1 MGPCATRPGS
11 RCCTTGC
18 WCRTIRSSPAGRC
31 TPRVRTTS
39 RIRTGFR
46 SSCRTTVTRLATG
59 TSGSGNYGSSI
70 LPILAALAIVLAS
83 DSIPAIVPRPAHVA
97 VKPGA
102 FALTAGTVIVTDRAL
117 RGLGELLGDYLFPAT
132 GLRLAV
138 RSAAPAGTSVISI
151 RLDSSLARLGDQGYR
166 LDASPSHVAIRAYRA
181 AGAFYGLQTLQQLFP
196 PAIFRQAQTAGV
208 IWSIPAIAIE
218 DVPRFEWRGV
228 LLDVDRHFMPKEF
241 VKKYIDL
248 AALHKLNRFHWHLTD
263 DQGWRLEIKQYPR
276 LTQVGAWRRETLI
289 GRPDR
294 DSTKWRFDGRPHGGF
309 YTQDD
314 VREIVAYARARFVT
328 IVPEIEMPGH
338 SQAAIAAYPELGNKP
353 DTLPVWTA
361 WGVDENILNPGDAT
375 IRFEQNVLTEVMA
388 LFPGRWIHVGGDEAP
403 KTQWKASPLAQAR
416 IRELSLKN
424 EDELQ
429 SYFTRRMDE
438 FLTAHGRSLVGWDE
452 TLQGGLAPNAVVMS
466 WRGIDGGIAAA
477 RAGHDVV
484 MAPGSHTYF
493 DHYQSADTTTEP
505 LAIGGFLPLDT
516 VYAYEPV
523 PAALTP
529 DEARHVLGAQGQLWT
544 EYIPDPKRAE
554 YMAFPRACAL
564 AEVLWTPPE
573 EKSYPDFLARLAIH
587 LVRLGVLDVNYRPLR
602 N

>member
-1 MGPCATRPGS
+1 MIRLPASACLAVLLAVPPGAS
-11 RCCTTGC
+11 AQLAGASTA
-18 WCRTIRSSPAGRC
+18 PAL
-31 TPRVRTTS
+31 
-39 RIRTGFR
+39 I
-46 SSCRTTVTRLATG
+46 
-59 TSGSGNYGSSI
+59 
-70 LPILAALAIVLAS
+70 
-83 DSIPAIVPRPAHVA
+83 PRPVRVT
-97 VKPGA
+97 VKPGSFTLSGA
-102 FALTAGTVIVTDRAL
+102 TVITTDRAS
-117 RGLGELLGDYLFPAT
+117 RALGEMLADYFFPAT
-132 GLRLAV
+132 GFRLAV
-138 RSAAPAGTSVISI
+138 RSAAPGGARVISVG
-151 RLDSSLARLGDQGYR
+151 LDATLTALGEEGYR
-166 LDASPSHVAIRAYRA
+166 LEVSPARLTIRAARP
-181 AGAFYGLQTLQQLFP
+181 AGAFYAIQTLRQLLP
-196 PAIFRQAQTAGV
+196 AAIFRQARVPTA
-208 IWSIPAIAIE
+208 IWTIPAVSIE
-218 DVPRFEWRGV
+218 DSPRFRWRGIH
-228 LLDVDRHFMPKEF
+228 LDVARHFMPKEF
-241 VKKYIDL
+241 VQKLVDL
-248 AALHKLNRFHWHLTD
+248 AALHKLNRLHLHLTD
-263 DQGWRLEIKQYPR
+263 DQGWRIEIRQYPR
-276 LTQVGAWRRETLI
+276 LTQVGAWRRQTII
-289 GRPDR
+289 GRPDP
-294 DSTKWRFDGRPHGGF
+294 DSTKWRFDGQPHGGF

-314 VREIVAYARARFVT
+314 ITELVAYAQARFVT

-416 IRELSLKN
+416 IRELSLKD

-452 TLQGGLAPNAVVMS
+452 ILEGGLAPNAVVMS

-493 DHYQSADTTTEP
+493 DHYQAADTTEP

-544 EYIPDPKRAE
+544 EYIPDAKRAE

-564 AEVLWTPPE
+564 AEVLWTPQQ
-573 EKSYPDFLARLAIH
+573 EKNYPDFLVRLAVHLARLA
-587 LVRLGVLDVNYRPLR
+587 VLDVNYRPLK